1 MALREKNSVK
11 SKSFSSEKKDKWLR
25 KKQLKIQRNNV
36 AADIH
41 KSRHQSQR
49 DPFVKD
55 HIRGKDENI

>member
-1 MALREKNSVK
+1 MELREKNSVK
-11 SKSFSSEKKDKWLR
+11 SKSFSAEKNNW
-25 KKQLKIQRNNV
+25 KIQRNNV

-55 HIRGKDENI
+55 HIRGKDENIWT